1 MQLFELNA
9 TSMRSSKRT
18 LPTIIDVARL
28 SGVSKSTVG
37 RALSGASNIN
47 PKTLEK
53 VQKAA
58 KELGY
63 ERNHLAQSLR
73 SGRTGMLGLVIPDIA
88 NPFWAEV
95 ARGAQ
100 DKAAQSGSS
109 LLVFSSD
116 WNSEREASHLRA
128 LRQARVDGAIVN
140 PVENNIDGLA
150 RFGMPVVLIGSSSE
164 RYPELPSVRSDIA
177 QGITVALNHLEKLG
191 HHSPAFLL
199 GPFGRLA
206 RVKFQRAVH
215 DYYVSRGVDPD
226 KLLIEQGDYTVE
238 SGKAA
243 MQRILAS
250 NILRPT
256 CLFAANDLMALGA
269 LLAVREAGLRCPDDV
284 SILGF
289 DGIPAGVFSDPGLST
304 IAKPA
309 RGIGDRAMTLLLD
322 QLSGKASHDHVVLPC
337 EIIPRGTLMD
347 LSKSTPRKLKA
358 IG

>member
-1 MQLFELNA
+1 MKPLKKN
-9 TSMRSSKRT
+9 

-37 RALSGASNIN
+37 RALSDASNIN
-47 PKTLEK
+47 PKTREI
-53 VQKAA
+53 VIKAA

-100 DKAAQSGSS
+100 DRAAQSGAS

-116 WNSEREASHLRA
+116 WDSEREANHLRA
-128 LRQARVDGAIVN
+128 LRQVRADGAIVN
-140 PVENNIDGLA
+140 PVENSIDGLA
-150 RFGMPVVLIGSSSE
+150 RFGMPVVLIGSSAE
-164 RYPELPSVRSDIA
+164 RYPELPSVGSDIV
-177 QGITVALNHLEKLG
+177 QGITLGLDHLNSLG
-191 HHSPAFLL
+191 HSQPTFLL

-206 RVKFQRAVH
+206 RVKFQRVVH
-215 DYYVSRGVDPD
+215 DYYIARGMDPD
-226 KLLIEQGDYTVE
+226 TLLIEQGDYTVE

-243 MQRILAS
+243 MKRLLAASSQR
-250 NILRPT
+250 PF
-256 CLFAANDLMALGA
+256 CVFVANDLMALGA
-269 LLAVREAGLRCPDDV
+269 LLAVREAGLNCPDDV

-289 DGIPAGVFSDPGLST
+289 DGIPAGGFSDPGLST

-309 RGIGDRAMTLLLD
+309 RGIGDRAMALLQD
-322 QLSGKASHDHVVLPC
+322 QLSGHVSHDRIVLPC
-337 EIIPRGTLMD
+337 QLVPRGTLSD
-347 LSKSTPRKLKA
+347 LSRPEATKLTA

>member
-1 MQLFELNA
+1 
-9 TSMRSSKRT
+9 MRHSKRNM
-18 LPTIIDVARL
+18 PTIIDVARR

-37 RALSGASNIN
+37 RALSGGKNIN
-47 PKTLEK
+47 PETKEK
-53 VQKAA
+53 ILKAA
-58 KELGY
+58 QELGY

-100 DKAAQSGSS
+100 DKAAETGAS

-140 PVENNIDGLA
+140 PVENRIEDLNH
-150 RFGMPVVLIGSSSE
+150 FGMPVVLIGSSAE
-164 RYPELPSVRSDIA
+164 RYPELPSVGSDII
-177 QGITVALNHLEKLG
+177 QGIGLGLDHLNSLG
-191 HHSPAFLL
+191 HHRPAFLL

-215 DYYVSRGVDPD
+215 DYFVVRGMDPTD
-226 KLLIEQGDYTVE
+226 LLIEQGDYTVK

-243 MQRILAS
+243 MERILAT
-250 NILRPT
+250 RPERPL

-269 LLAVREAGLRCPDDV
+269 LLAVREAGLTCPDDV

-309 RGIGDRAMTLLLD
+309 RGIGGQSMTVLLD
-322 QLSGKASHDHVVLPC
+322 QLSGQTVESRLVLPC
-337 EIIPRGTLMD
+337 KLVPRGTLRD
-347 LSKSTPRKLKA
+347 LSNTEPTKLKA
-358 IG
+358 TG